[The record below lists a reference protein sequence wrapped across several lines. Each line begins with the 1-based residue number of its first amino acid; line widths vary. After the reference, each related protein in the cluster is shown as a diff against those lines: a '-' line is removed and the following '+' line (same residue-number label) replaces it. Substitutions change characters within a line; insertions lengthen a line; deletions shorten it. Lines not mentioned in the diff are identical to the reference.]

1 MALLELRNVSRF
13 FGKLAALTEVN
24 LEIRENELVG
34 LVGPNGSGKTTL
46 FNVVSGFYRPSRG
59 EIRYDGRRIT
69 GLRPDRIS
77 AMGLVRTFQSNILYK
92 EATVLENLIRGYHLQ
107 ARTNLW
113 QAFFGARAYRREEM
127 DIIRQAREALEYWG
141 LTEVSHAPADQL
153 PHGHQ
158 RILGLAMAMAAD
170 PKLLLLDEPVA
181 GLSGEETRE
190 VMEHVRELAER
201 GITIVLV
208 EHHVKTVLSLCRRLV
223 VLDYGRKIADGTP
236 EEVTSRKEVIEA
248 YLGTEEGSAP

>member
-59 EIRYDGRRIT
+59 EIVYDGRRIT
-69 GLRPDRIS
+69 GLRPDRIT
-77 AMGLVRTFQSNILYK
+77 AMGLVRTFQSNILYR

-107 ARTNLW
+107 ARTNLL
-113 QAFFGARAYRREEM
+113 QAFFGAHAYRREET

-141 LTEVSHAPADQL
+141 LTEVSHVPADQL

-181 GLSGEETRE
+181 GLSGEETQE
-190 VMEHVRELAER
+190 VMERVRELAER

-248 YLGTEEGSAP
+248 YLGTEQGSAP